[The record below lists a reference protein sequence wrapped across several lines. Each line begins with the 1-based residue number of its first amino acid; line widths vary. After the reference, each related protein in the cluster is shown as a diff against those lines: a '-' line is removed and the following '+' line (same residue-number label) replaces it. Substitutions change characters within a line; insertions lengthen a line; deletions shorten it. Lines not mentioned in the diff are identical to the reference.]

1 MEIEPDTKENEENNI
16 SVDTTI
22 FYGDS
27 HCQLEQDFSESQK
40 KTEKEKETTEYNIC
54 KNIKEEEILN
64 YKIHKIICEVVANKY
79 IASLKIIYKNRNDG
93 QEITLL
99 ETPTYQKE
107 NNEELIKIDPFVFDE
122 FEEIISVRVWV
133 EDNKRL
139 IGFEIETNKERI
151 KKFGCGENDTLIKID
166 DFEREDKD
174 NKKIIKDKI
183 VIGFGVNACAKSG
196 VTGLYCYY
204 ISKTLYALALGSG
217 ILYLRNKIKNG
228 NMKVNISKEE
238 NEQMYALQKTC
249 NSSNVIFFEI
259 VKYAVEK

>member
-1 MEIEPDTKENEENNI
+1 MEVENENVNQNG
-16 SVDTTI
+16 TI
-22 FYGDS
+22 FIEESLVYGDS
-27 HCQLEQDFSESQK
+27 YFRNEDIFNK
-40 KTEKEKETTEYNIC
+40 KDETTLEYNVC
-54 KNIKEEEILN
+54 QKIKEEKILN
-64 YKIHKIICEVVANKY
+64 YKIHKIICKYVSNKY
-79 IASLKIIYKNRNDG
+79 IASLKLIYKDRNNG
-93 QEITLL
+93 EEITLL
-99 ETPTYQKE
+99 ETPSE
-107 NNEELIKIDPFVFDE
+107 GDNLIEPDPFE
-122 FEEIISVRVWV
+122 FYETEEIISIRVWV

-139 IGFEIETNKERI
+139 IGFEIETNKGRI
-151 KKFGCGENDTLIKID
+151 NKFGCGENDTLIKID